1 MQELAE
7 RAARLAGDIIREH
20 SATHVDHKGA
30 VDLVT
35 EVDLACEAAVREVLE
50 AGCPGVPVLG
60 EEGGGGEGADTRW
73 IVDPIDGTT
82 NFVHGYPSYCVSIA
96 LQRDG
101 ELEIGVIYDPVR
113 HRLYS
118 AAKGRGVT
126 VNGDGIRVTDCGD
139 LNLALL
145 ASGFPYDR
153 REHAARYL
161 AYVKA
166 FIERAQGFRRA
177 GSAAMDLAF
186 LASGAVDGFWE
197 FNLQPWDIAAGTVL
211 VREAGGV
218 VTQMDGS
225 VLNVDRPQILASNG
239 RLHDAMMTVLDEVS
253 AGHRLD
259 ARV

>member
-1 MQELAE
+1 VLELAQ
-7 RAARLAGDIIREH
+7 RAARLAGDIIHEH
-20 SATHVDHKGA
+20 SATEVDHKGA

-35 EVDLACEAAVREVLE
+35 EVDLACEAAIREALE
-50 AGCPGVPVLG
+50 KGCPGVPVLG
-60 EEGGGGEGADTRW
+60 EEGGGGEGATTRW

-113 HRLYS
+113 DRLYS
-118 AAKGRGVT
+118 AEKGRGAT
-126 VNGDGIRVTDCGD
+126 VDGDPIRVTDCGD
-139 LNLALL
+139 LNQALL

-177 GSAAMDLAF
+177 GSAAMDMVF

-225 VLNVDRPQILASNG
+225 PLDLMRPQILASNG
-239 RLHDAMMTVLDEVS
+239 RLHEVMMGVLEGVS
-253 AGHRLD
+253 AEYRLD
-259 ARV
+259 TRV